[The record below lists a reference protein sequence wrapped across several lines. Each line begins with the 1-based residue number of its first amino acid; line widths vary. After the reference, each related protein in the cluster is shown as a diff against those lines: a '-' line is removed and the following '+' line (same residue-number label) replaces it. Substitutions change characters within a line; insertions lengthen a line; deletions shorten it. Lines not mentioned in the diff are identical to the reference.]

1 MASNESNSLF
11 MEQVAA
17 QSTITERSTN
27 TAKKNLEKYGI
38 LISSSLSVNNKP
50 LIDTLDRILALFREY
65 LILIAKV
72 NRFSV
77 A

>member
-1 MASNESNSLF
+1 